1 MEEMDF
7 NPQEFLLGNAFKVAL
22 KAQEQLDTAQNLS
35 SQDLVN
41 LSQVFKNVMETLVY
55 TEPQE
60 EFEEPVEEDF

>member
-22 KAQEQLDTAQNLS
+22 KAQELLDSAGALTS
-35 SQDLVN
+35 VDLVN

>member
-35 SQDLVN
+35 SQDLAN

-60 EFEEPVEEDF
+60 EFEEPAEEDF

>member
-35 SQDLVN
+35 SQDLAN